1 MIIAYS
7 PEYHIYWSRQHIFA
21 TPIFILLIRREQFEQ
36 LQKMVNFSNPENE
49 DPMDSLRKWR
59 FFLVYLIA
67 RYKENYSP
75 EEHLEIDKYYHS
87 GRGRLSFC
95 IYITIKQEQY
105 GVQTFIFRE
114 SKTCYLL
121 LIYTGTTTKCL
132 DQPDPLPV
140 KFYEYENSSKLF
152 VLFFMIIYI
161 RVVSHWTILTP
172 SQNL

>member
-7 PEYHIYWSRQHIFA
+7 PEYHIYWSRQHILA
-21 TPIFILLIRREQFEQ
+21 TPIFILLMRRDQFE
-36 LQKMVNFSNPENE
+36 LLGKMVNFSNPKNE

-67 RYKENYSP
+67 RYKEIILLKNIWK
-75 EEHLEIDKYYHS
+75 LTNIYHS
-87 GRGRLSFC
+87 GRGRLSFR

-105 GVQTFIFRE
+105 GVQTFILCE
-114 SKTCYLL
+114 SKTGYLL

-152 VLFFMIIYI
+152 FLFFMIIYI